1 MTTPGRSSRDR
12 PRGRATLRDVAKLAG
27 VSISVVSREL
37 NGDPVLRARDET
49 RQRIQDAAKVL
60 GYTPSHAARSL
71 RLARAFAIG
80 LLLPEVTNPIYDLL
94 IRGIEDVADK
104 LGYQVLLGRTERLQP
119 EGDFLRRLVGEGR
132 VDGFL
137 VQRRDETDVHEF
149 AHLIEGG
156 APVVVLNSRGS
167 RRGSAVLDDAAGA
180 RLATEHLLELGHR
193 DIALIGGDV
202 QSHTGR
208 ARERGYLEAIKA
220 AGMRRRSAWI
230 LHSGYSTEAG
240 ERAIRELSLA
250 GGRRPTA
257 VVVANVTAALG
268 VLRGAREIGLAVP
281 QQLSVVAIH
290 DSWIADYAWPSLTT
304 VRMPLYELGQE
315 AVRLLHLR
323 LMGER
328 AMDVTVDQPAPVV
341 VSRSS
346 TAPPPR
352 RVTRPRGAGPAGY
365 ANGNLAGRA
374 EPQT

>member
-1 MTTPGRSSRDR
+1 MAMPGQSGRGR
-12 PRGRATLRDVAKLAG
+12 PRRRSTLRDVARLAG
-27 VSISVVSREL
+27 VSTSVVSREL

-49 RQRIQDAAKVL
+49 RQRIQEAAKAL

-80 LLLPEVTNPIYDLL
+80 LLLPDVTNPIYHLL
-94 IRGIEDVADK
+94 MRGIEDAADG
-104 LGYQVLLGRTERLQP
+104 LGYQVLFGRTERLQP
-119 EGDFLRRLVGEGR
+119 DRDFLRRLVAEGR

-137 VQRRDETDVHEF
+137 VQRMDETEAHEF
-149 AHLIEGG
+149 AHLIEGS
-156 APVVVLNSRGS
+156 APVVLLNSRGS
-167 RRGSAVLDDAAGA
+167 HRGSAVLDDAAGA

-202 QSHTGR
+202 HSYTGR

-220 AGMRRRSAWI
+220 AGIRRRSAWI

-240 ERAIRELSLA
+240 GRAIHELGLTS
-250 GGRRPTA
+250 GRRPTA

-268 VLRGAREIGLAVP
+268 VLRGAREIGLHVP

-290 DSWIADYAWPSLTT
+290 DSWVADYAWPSLTT

-315 AVRLLHLR
+315 GVRLLHLR
-323 LMGER
+323 LTGER
-328 AMDVTVDQPAPVV
+328 AIDVIVDQPAPVV
-341 VSRSS
+341 ISRGS

-352 RVTRPRGAGPAGY
+352 RVARARGVVREGVAIESPAGS
-365 ANGNLAGRA
+365 AAHGS
-374 EPQT
+374 

>member
-1 MTTPGRSSRDR
+1 MTTPGQISRGR
-12 PRGRATLRDVAKLAG
+12 LRGRATLRDVAKLAG

-49 RQRIQDAAKVL
+49 RQRIQEAAKAL

-80 LLLPEVTNPIYDLL
+80 LLVPDVTNPVYDLL
-94 IRGIEDVADK
+94 IRGVEDAADG

-119 EGDFLRRLVGEGR
+119 ESDFLRRLVGEGR

-137 VQRRDETDVHEF
+137 VQRMDETDAHDF

-156 APVVVLNSRGS
+156 APVVLLNSRGS

-193 DIALIGGDV
+193 DIALVGGDV
-202 QSHTGR
+202 HSHTGR

-240 ERAIRELSLA
+240 ERAIHELGLA
-250 GGRRPTA
+250 SGRRPTA

-290 DSWIADYAWPSLTT
+290 DSWVADYAWPSLTT

-341 VSRSS
+341 ISRGS

-352 RVTRPRGAGPAGY
+352 RVARARGAEPTTPVAG
-365 ANGNLAGRA
+365 AAVGGAVPR
-374 EPQT
+374 T

>member
-1 MTTPGRSSRDR
+1 MATLAQTSRGRQRGRS
-12 PRGRATLRDVAKLAG
+12 TLRDVARLAG

-49 RQRIQDAAKVL
+49 RQRIQEAAKAL

-80 LLLPEVTNPIYDLL
+80 LLVPEVTNPIYDLL
-94 IRGIEDVADK
+94 IRGIDDAADA

-137 VQRRDETDVHEF
+137 VQRPDEIDVHEF
-149 AHLIEGG
+149 APLIEGG
-156 APVVVLNSRGS
+156 APVVLLNSRGS

-202 QSHTGR
+202 HSHTGR
-208 ARERGYLEAIKA
+208 ARERGYVEAIKA

-230 LHSGYSTEAG
+230 LHSGYGTEAG
-240 ERAIRELSLA
+240 GRAIRELGLT

-268 VLRGAREIGLAVP
+268 VLRGAREIGLAIP
-281 QQLSVVAIH
+281 EQLSVVAIH
-290 DSWIADYAWPSLTT
+290 DSWLADYSWPSLTT

-323 LMGER
+323 LLGER
-328 AMDVTVDQPAPVV
+328 AIDVTVDQPAPVV
-341 VSRSS
+341 VSRGS

-352 RVTRPRGAGPAGY
+352 RVTRARGADPAGPRSD
-365 ANGNLAGRA
+365 APVGSADPRV
-374 EPQT
+374 

>member
-1 MTTPGRSSRDR
+1 MTMPGQISRGR

-49 RQRIQDAAKVL
+49 RQRIQEAAKAL

-80 LLLPEVTNPIYDLL
+80 LLVPDVTNPVYDRL
-94 IRGIEDVADK
+94 IRGIDDAADR

-119 EGDFLRRLVGEGR
+119 ESDFLRRLVGEGR

-137 VQRRDETDVHEF
+137 VQRMDETEAHEF

-156 APVVVLNSRGS
+156 APVVLLNSRGS

-193 DIALIGGDV
+193 DIGLVGGDV
-202 QSHTGR
+202 HSHTGR
-208 ARERGYLEAIKA
+208 ARERGYLDAIKA

-240 ERAIRELSLA
+240 ERAIHELGLA
-250 GGRRPTA
+250 SGRRPTA

-290 DSWIADYAWPSLTT
+290 DSWVADYAWPSLTT

-341 VSRSS
+341 ISRGS

-352 RVTRPRGAGPAGY
+352 RVARARGAGPTMPAAG
-365 ANGNLAGRA
+365 AAVGTAVPRA
-374 EPQT
+374 